1 MGNADFY
8 TINRSVD
15 LVVLVL
21 EVALGRRVVMGALG
35 FTSLDGGDGR
45 GGVNGVE

>member
-15 LVVLVL
+15 LVVL
-21 EVALGRRVVMGALG
+21 EVVLGRRVVMGALG